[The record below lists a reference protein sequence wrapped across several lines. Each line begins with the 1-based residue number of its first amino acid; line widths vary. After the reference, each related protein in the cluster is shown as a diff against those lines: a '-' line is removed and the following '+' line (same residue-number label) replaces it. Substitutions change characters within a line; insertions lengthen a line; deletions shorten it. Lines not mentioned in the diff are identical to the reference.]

1 MYNRV
6 GHLISVLLYN
16 LLSLMKVCALLPV
29 FVCVQGA
36 ARITQVRTD
45 VLVILDTVGP
55 IALLTLM
62 NVNLHHAE
70 MVSNVSS
77 IS

>member
-1 MYNRV
+1 
-6 GHLISVLLYN
+6 
-16 LLSLMKVCALLPV
+16 MKVYTLMAV

-36 ARITQVRTD
+36 ARITQMRTD
-45 VLVILDTVGP
+45 VLVMLDTVGP

>member
-1 MYNRV
+1 MT
-6 GHLISVLLYN
+6 
-16 LLSLMKVCALLPV
+16 V

-45 VLVILDTVGP
+45 VLVMLDTMGP